1 MGYKSISIKG
11 NTDED
16 DRLDIYIGSI
26 SPFYT
31 LYDALQQRYKR
42 VGQFREDTL
51 NLIKRRP
58 IKETPKKI
66 KNNESTVHK

>member
-1 MGYKSISIKG
+1 MNIFIGYQLVQIKG

-16 DRLDIYIGSI
+16 DRLDMYIGSI
-26 SPFYT
+26 APFYA

-58 IKETPKKI
+58 IKVTLNKDKEQ
-66 KNNESTVHK
+66 